1 VKHSCPNTPAFWDPS
16 KSNSLELYSSLS
28 ELHSFRSIPS
38 PAIKDL
44 HPIPQSTAHLP
55 LRDLQL
61 SRTTTPRGFILPW
74 TTRPAITRDNQKTK
88 GKYKNIINR
97 NQCNMAASESSS
109 PTTTSPGYP
118 NILEEQDNVPK
129 SHLMKIIETFKE
141 NINKSLK
148 KYRKTE
154 SNR

>member
-1 VKHSCPNTPAFWDPS
+1 
-16 KSNSLELYSSLS
+16 
-28 ELHSFRSIPS
+28 
-38 PAIKDL
+38 
-44 HPIPQSTAHLP
+44 
-55 LRDLQL
+55 
-61 SRTTTPRGFILPW
+61 
-74 TTRPAITRDNQKTK
+74 
-88 GKYKNIINR
+88 
-97 NQCNMAASESSS
+97 MAASESSS